1 MGSRLWMGLAAGFA
15 CAGVGIAM
23 ARSRGGNRTL
33 RAPSYDSAGVR
44 VLVLGGGFGGF
55 TTARALARRLAARR
69 DVAVRLVDREDSLT
83 FWPMVPEVIPGAIQA
98 AHVVRALRE
107 ELVPLGV
114 EFVRTRVVGADLDRH
129 TVQTGIGDM
138 EYDKLVVALG
148 WQTSFFGT
156 PGAAEHCLTMQS
168 LTDAVAVRTRV
179 VDQFEAAVAGCPH
192 DLRFVVIGG
201 GSTGVE
207 VVAGMSELID
217 ILIPQYPGLSEKEV
231 HLIVAQAKDDLLPH
245 MEEPLRQ
252 AAASRLRKD
261 GIELRTDSTVKSVDE
276 RGVVLDSGDRL
287 DASTVIWT
295 AGVEPAPIA
304 RRLKGARL
312 DKRGRLKVDACL
324 RVSGQSG
331 VYALGDIAAVTSGG
345 KPVPPTAQAA
355 VQEAA
360 VVANNLAAEV
370 TGGEPE
376 AFQYRFMGHLV
387 TLGARFAV
395 SQVFGAR
402 LSGWAG
408 HLLWRGVYLSKLGDW
423 RDRLHVVSDWSIRAL
438 AGPSVPRLR
447 LR

>member
-1 MGSRLWMGLAAGFA
+1 M
-15 CAGVGIAM
+15 
-23 ARSRGGNRTL
+23 
-33 RAPSYDSAGVR
+33 
-44 VLVLGGGFGGF
+44 LVLGGGFGGF
-55 TTARALARRLAARR
+55 TTARVLARRLAARR
-69 DVAVRLVDREDSLT
+69 DVAIRLVDREDSLT

-114 EFVRTRVVGADLDRH
+114 EFVRTRVIGADLDRR
-129 TVQTGIGDM
+129 TVRTGIGDM

-156 PGAAEHCLTMQS
+156 PGAAEHCLAMQS
-168 LTDAVAVRTRV
+168 LTDAVAIRTRV
-179 VDQFEAAVAGCPH
+179 VDQFEAAVAECPH
-192 DLRFVVIGG
+192 DLRFIVIGG

-207 VVAGMSELID
+207 VVAGISELID
-217 ILIPQYPGLSEKEV
+217 ILIPQYPGLSEEEV

-295 AGVEPAPIA
+295 AGVEPSPIA
-304 RRLKGARL
+304 RRFKGARL

-324 RVSGQSG
+324 RVGGQSG

-360 VVANNLAAEV
+360 AVANNLAAEV

-387 TLGARFAV
+387 TLGGRFAV

-408 HLLWRGVYLSKLGDW
+408 HLLWRG
-423 RDRLHVVSDWSIRAL
+423 
-438 AGPSVPRLR
+438 
-447 LR
+447 

>member
-1 MGSRLWMGLAAGFA
+1 MGSRLWLGLAAGFA

-23 ARSRGGNRTL
+23 ARSWAGNHSL

-55 TTARALARRLAARR
+55 TTARVLARRLAARR
-69 DVAVRLVDREDSLT
+69 DVAIRLVDREDSLT

-114 EFVRTRVVGADLDRH
+114 EFVRTRVIGADLDRRS
-129 TVQTGIGDM
+129 VRTGIGDM

-156 PGAAEHCLTMQS
+156 PGAAKHCLAMQS

-179 VDQFEAAVAGCPH
+179 VDQFEAAVAGRPH

-207 VVAGMSELID
+207 VVAGISELID
-217 ILIPQYPGLSEKEV
+217 ILILQYPGLSEEEV

-295 AGVEPAPIA
+295 AGVEPSPIA
-304 RRLKGARL
+304 RRFKGARL

-360 VVANNLAAEV
+360 AVANNLAAEV

-376 AFQYRFMGHLV
+376 AFQYHFMGHLV
-387 TLGARFAV
+387 TLGGRFAV

-408 HLLWRGVYLSKLGDW
+408 HLLWRGVYLYKLGDW
-423 RDRLHVVSDWSIRAL
+423 RDRLHVVSDWSIRVL

>member
-1 MGSRLWMGLAAGFA
+1 
-15 CAGVGIAM
+15 
-23 ARSRGGNRTL
+23 
-33 RAPSYDSAGVR
+33 
-44 VLVLGGGFGGF
+44 
-55 TTARALARRLAARR
+55 
-69 DVAVRLVDREDSLT
+69 
-83 FWPMVPEVIPGAIQA
+83 
-98 AHVVRALRE
+98 
-107 ELVPLGV
+107 
-114 EFVRTRVVGADLDRH
+114 
-129 TVQTGIGDM
+129 
-138 EYDKLVVALG
+138 
-148 WQTSFFGT
+148 
-156 PGAAEHCLTMQS
+156 
-168 LTDAVAVRTRV
+168 
-179 VDQFEAAVAGCPH
+179 
-192 DLRFVVIGG
+192 
-201 GSTGVE
+201 
-207 VVAGMSELID
+207 
-217 ILIPQYPGLSEKEV
+217 
-231 HLIVAQAKDDLLPH
+231 

-295 AGVEPAPIA
+295 AGVGPSPIA
-304 RRLKGARL
+304 RRFKGARL

-360 VVANNLAAEV
+360 AVANNLAAEV

-376 AFQYRFMGHLV
+376 AFQYHFMGHLV
-387 TLGARFAV
+387 TLGGRFAV

-408 HLLWRGVYLSKLGDW
+408 HLLWRGVYLYKLGDW

>member
-23 ARSRGGNRTL
+23 ARSRPGKRPL
-33 RAPSYDSAGVR
+33 PAPSYDSAGVR

-55 TTARALARRLAARR
+55 TTARVLARRLAARR
-69 DVAVRLVDREDSLT
+69 DVAIRLVDRGDSLT

-98 AHVVRALRE
+98 AHIVRSLRE
-107 ELVPLGV
+107 ELAPIGV
-114 EFVRTRVVGADLDRH
+114 EFVRTPVISADLNRC
-129 TVQTGIGDM
+129 TVQTGVGDM
-138 EYDKLVVALG
+138 AYDKLVVAMG

-168 LTDAVAVRTRV
+168 LIDAVSVRARI
-179 VDQFEAAVAGCPH
+179 VDQFEAAAAGCRH
-192 DLRFVVIGG
+192 DLRFVVVGG

-207 VVAGMSELID
+207 VVAGISELID
-217 ILIPQYPGLSEKEV
+217 ILIPQYPGLSADDV
-231 HLIVAQAKDDLLPH
+231 NLTVAQAKPDLLPD
-245 MEEPLRQ
+245 MEKPLRQ

-287 DASTVIWT
+287 DASTVVWT
-295 AGVEPAPIA
+295 AGVEPSPIA

-331 VYALGDIAAVTSGG
+331 VYALGDIAAVTFAG
-345 KPVPPTAQAA
+345 KPVAPTAQAA

-360 VVANNLAAEV
+360 AVANNLAAEV

-376 AFQYRFMGHLV
+376 AFQYRFMGQLV
-387 TLGARFAV
+387 TLGGRFAV

-408 HLLWRGVYLSKLGDW
+408 HLLWRGVYLYKLGDW
-423 RDRLHVVSDWSIRAL
+423 RDRLHVVSDWSIRVL